1 MGLFGFG
8 RSASKKDNTASEKTK
23 VGIRTNGPCAK
34 VYKYDKKKDLLGSGN
49 FAEVFKGTL
58 LTAGRTCGP
67 DQSKVPECVALKVID
82 KSKVEDM
89 NDIEREIEIMEL
101 IQHKNVIRL
110 FEVFQEPKTVT
121 LVMELVLGGEL
132 FDRIVEKG
140 NYSEKDAAGCIFQ
153 VCEALSVLHKN
164 GIVHRDLK
172 PENILYADKKGDN
185 MDVIK
190 IADFGLARSLAA
202 KGEMMKTACG
212 TPGYVAPEILANK
225 GYDKTA
231 VDMWSVGVILYILL
245 CGFPPFYEEDLPA
258 LFDSILKVRVIPR
271 YLPTSPEN
279 IPRYPEISRLR
290 SLPCRPPSLACSHLR
305 ARLLSPPRSPA
316 LTSALASSHLRA
328 RLLSPPRSPPLTS
341 QARYDFPSPWWDE
354 ISPAAKDLVK
364 ALLCVRHPRPPPTPS
379 SHAHARATQPAT
391 PLPARERAPRAL
403 CDCEAPQATAFP
415 LTRPDV
421 CARVRCQ
428 LDIDKRLSAD
438 QVMANA
444 WVLKDAKTDALGDT
458 QKALKS
464 YMAKQRLRKVA
475 MGVIAKNKME
485 RALADLRKGM
495 DKHKAEEEAAAKAA
509 AAPVE
514 VS

>member
-1 MGLFGFG
+1 
-8 RSASKKDNTASEKTK
+8 
-23 VGIRTNGPCAK
+23 
-34 VYKYDKKKDLLGSGN
+34 
-49 FAEVFKGTL
+49 
-58 LTAGRTCGP
+58 
-67 DQSKVPECVALKVID
+67 
-82 KSKVEDM
+82 VEDM

-258 LFDSILKVRVIPR
+258 LFDSILK
-271 YLPTSPEN
+271 
-279 IPRYPEISRLR
+279 
-290 SLPCRPPSLACSHLR
+290 
-305 ARLLSPPRSPA
+305 
-316 LTSALASSHLRA
+316 
-328 RLLSPPRSPPLTS
+328 
-341 QARYDFPSPWWDE
+341 ARYDFPSPWWDE

-364 ALLCVRHPRPPPTPS
+364 ALLC
-379 SHAHARATQPAT
+379 
-391 PLPARERAPRAL
+391 
-403 CDCEAPQATAFP
+403 
-415 LTRPDV
+415 
-421 CARVRCQ
+421 

>member
-34 VYKYDKKKDLLGSGN
+34 VYKYDKKKDLLGSVN

-258 LFDSILKVRVIPR
+258 LFDSILK
-271 YLPTSPEN
+271 
-279 IPRYPEISRLR
+279 
-290 SLPCRPPSLACSHLR
+290 
-305 ARLLSPPRSPA
+305 
-316 LTSALASSHLRA
+316 
-328 RLLSPPRSPPLTS
+328 
-341 QARYDFPSPWWDE
+341 ARYDFPSPWWDE

-364 ALLCVRHPRPPPTPS
+364 ALLC
-379 SHAHARATQPAT
+379 
-391 PLPARERAPRAL
+391 
-403 CDCEAPQATAFP
+403 
-415 LTRPDV
+415 
-421 CARVRCQ
+421 

>member
-258 LFDSILKVRVIPR
+258 LFDSILKVRVSLDISRHLPR
-271 YLPTSPEN
+271 TSRD
-279 IPRYPEISRLR
+279 IPRYPAFAR
-290 SLPCRPPSLACSHLR
+290 CRVVR
-305 ARLLSPPRSPA
+305 RRSPA
-316 LTSALASSHLRA
+316 LTSALACSHLRA

-341 QARYDFPSPWWDE
+341 ALASSHLRARLLSPHRRDTTSHPRGGTRSRRRQRTSSRPS
-354 ISPAAKDLVK
+354 SAYATH
-364 ALLCVRHPRPPPTPS
+364 ALLPRPPPTPTPAPRS
-379 SHAHARATQPAT
+379 PQPPSQHASVRREPYATAKRHK
-391 PLPARERAPRAL
+391 PLPSP
-403 CDCEAPQATAFP
+403 
-415 LTRPDV
+415 
-421 CARVRCQ
+421 
-428 LDIDKRLSAD
+428 
-438 QVMANA
+438 
-444 WVLKDAKTDALGDT
+444 
-458 QKALKS
+458 
-464 YMAKQRLRKVA
+464 
-475 MGVIAKNKME
+475 
-485 RALADLRKGM
+485 
-495 DKHKAEEEAAAKAA
+495 
-509 AAPVE
+509 
-514 VS
+514 

>member
-316 LTSALASSHLRA
+316 LTSALACSHLRA

-341 QARYDFPSPWWDE
+341 ALASSHLRARLLSPHRRDTTSHPRGGTRSRRRQRTSSRPS
-354 ISPAAKDLVK
+354 SAYATH
-364 ALLCVRHPRPPPTPS
+364 ALLPRPPPTPTPAPRS
-379 SHAHARATQPAT
+379 PQPPSQHASVRREPYATAKRHK
-391 PLPARERAPRAL
+391 PLPSP
-403 CDCEAPQATAFP
+403 
-415 LTRPDV
+415 
-421 CARVRCQ
+421 
-428 LDIDKRLSAD
+428 
-438 QVMANA
+438 
-444 WVLKDAKTDALGDT
+444 
-458 QKALKS
+458 
-464 YMAKQRLRKVA
+464 
-475 MGVIAKNKME
+475 
-485 RALADLRKGM
+485 
-495 DKHKAEEEAAAKAA
+495 
-509 AAPVE
+509 
-514 VS
+514 